1 MWITFKNKSNERMDE
16 GEIKVPVK
24 INLNKIE
31 YIIFT
36 EERIELYPTIEENY
50 YIIEKSLNEN
60 FEEIKQKLM
69 EL

>member
-1 MWITFKNKSNERMDE
+1 MWITFKNKFGTDK
-16 GEIKVPVK
+16 GQVPVK

-31 YIIFT
+31 HIIFYK
-36 EERIELYPTIEENY
+36 ERIELYPTTEDNFYGIY
-50 YIIEKSLNEN
+50 KYLNEN

>member
-1 MWITFKNKSNERMDE
+1 MWITFKNEFRTDK
-16 GEIKVPVK
+16 GVVQVPVK

-31 YIIFT
+31 HIIFFK
-36 EERIELYPTIEENY
+36 ERIELYPTTEDNFYGIY
-50 YIIEKSLNEN
+50 KYLNEN